1 MKALAAPPPS
11 ERGALRGRLFPAGAA
26 AHRSATLTPQPDGS
40 LLLDDGA
47 TPRTLAPGALRWSSR
62 IGAIARRATLPD
74 GAVFETHDND
84 GADALARAHGQRSAG
99 LLHRLERIRAPLLA
113 LVLLA
118 TLAFFVGLRWT
129 VPWLG
134 DAASRF
140 VPDAVETRIGAA
152 VLETLDRLSFHDS
165 ELPAEKRQ
173 SIQAEFD
180 ALASHAQVAH
190 GKLELLF
197 RRGGRLVGANALA
210 LPGGRIVVTDELLA
224 LAPAPAD
231 LAGVLAHEIAHVEY
245 RHGMRRLGRIAG
257 LSAVVML
264 MTGDVASATHDMGVI
279 GAGLLDISYSRGF
292 EREADARGIAL
303 LRLTGKDPE
312 TLAVMLERL
321 GGASSG
327 SAPGWLSSHPPT
339 EERARLIRQ
348 AR

>member
-1 MKALAAPPPS
+1 MARCGPAV
-11 ERGALRGRLFPAGAA
+11 PAGAA
-26 AHRSATLTPQPDGS
+26 AHRAATLTPQPDGS

-47 TPRTLAPGALRWSSR
+47 TPRAC
-62 IGAIARRATLPD
+62 ARRTALVQPHRRHRPPRHLPD

-84 GADALARAHGQRSAG
+84 ADALARAHGQHSAG

-152 VLETLDRLSFHDS
+152 VLETLDRLSFRDS

-173 SIQAEFD
+173 AIQTEFD
-180 ALASHAQVAH
+180 ALAAHAQVAH

-224 LAPAPAD
+224 LAPAPP
-231 LAGVLAHEIAHVEY
+231 IWQ
-245 RHGMRRLGRIAG
+245 
-257 LSAVVML
+257 
-264 MTGDVASATHDMGVI
+264 
-279 GAGLLDISYSRGF
+279 
-292 EREADARGIAL
+292 
-303 LRLTGKDPE
+303 
-312 TLAVMLERL
+312 
-321 GGASSG
+321 ASSLMKSLTSSTG
-327 SAPGWLSSHPPT
+327 TACAGWAASPDCPPWSC
-339 EERARLIRQ
+339 
-348 AR
+348 